1 MLEIRRPVPAT
12 NVIRLRLIVL
22 LGVGGF
28 LVWSQRISA
37 TPSPFWMG
45 LGVVILLWAGVLFWI
60 LVRPVRLW
68 LTPEGVFAQSM
79 LLGHRFSWDQLIW
92 IDFSWQHDAAL
103 MCYVKE
109 GSGREG
115 LVVLTS
121 SSVNDIGRTDA
132 LRYILEHRPDV
143 PRANPVHV
151 VEIRRSNT

>member
-22 LGVGGF
+22 LVVGGY
-28 LVWSQRISA
+28 LIWSQRISA

-45 LGVVILLWAGVLFWI
+45 LGVVILLWAAVVFRL
-60 LVRPVRLW
+60 LVRPVRLR

-79 LLGHRFSWDQLIW
+79 LFGHRFSWDALQW

-109 GSGREG
+109 GSDTE
-115 LVVLTS
+115 VIVALTR
-121 SSVNDIGRTDA
+121 SSVTDIGRTDA
-132 LRYILEHRPDV
+132 LRYILDYRPDV
-143 PRANPVHV
+143 PKANPVQV
-151 VEIRRSNT
+151 VERRISNT